1 MSPERRQF
9 PRLKIPEDTYAV
21 DESFRQLGRVEA
33 AGGGGL
39 TIQTASDEDA
49 VTLEPGRKLKL
60 SIVEPAGHVLHTVEV
75 VVRYRNG
82 KTIGVEFA
90 DGSPTQGAARE

>member
-9 PRLKIPEDTYAV
+9 PRLKIPADTLAV
-21 DESFRQLGRVEA
+21 DESFRQLGKVEE

-39 TIQTASDEDA
+39 TIRADSEEHLA
-49 VTLEPGRKLKL
+49 GLEPGRKLKL
-60 SIVEPAGHVLHTVEV
+60 SIVEASGQVLHSVEV

-82 KTIGVEFA
+82 TTVGVEFA
-90 DGSPTQGAARE
+90 SSSP

>member
-21 DESFRQLGRVEA
+21 DESFRQLGKVEA

-39 TIQTASDEDA
+39 TIHASSDEDA
-49 VTLEPGRKLKL
+49 AVLEPGRKLKL
-60 SIVEPAGHVLHTVEV
+60 SIVERQGHVLHNVEV
-75 VVRYRNG
+75 VVRYRND

-90 DGSPTQGAARE
+90 DASPSPGSARE

>member
-1 MSPERRQF
+1 MSQERRQF

-21 DESFRQLGRVEA
+21 DESFRQLGKVEA

-39 TIQTASDEDA
+39 TIIAASEEDLA
-49 VTLEPGRKLKL
+49 GLEPGRKLRL

-82 KTIGVEFA
+82 RTVGVEFVT
-90 DGSPTQGAARE
+90 GLQ

>member
-1 MSPERRQF
+1 MTPERRRF

-21 DESFRQLGRVEA
+21 DESFRQLGKVEA

-39 TIQTASDEDA
+39 TIHATSDEDA
-49 VTLEPGRKLKL
+49 GGLEPGRKLKL
-60 SIVEPAGHVLHTVEV
+60 SIVERQGHVLHTVEV

-90 DGSPTQGAARE
+90 DATPSQGSPR